1 MRSVRQP
8 QRKSPANI
16 DWQSALKIGCF
27 LNPVNPVNPVQDF
40 DFSLRPLHP
49 GVNDYGEGIPHRKSL
64 HMPSRNLPHAGTEY
78 NQDANRRTAWRII
91 R

>member
-40 DFSLRPLHP
+40 DFSVIFLQPAA
-49 GVNDYGEGIPHRKSL
+49 IMKK
-64 HMPSRNLPHAGTEY
+64 
-78 NQDANRRTAWRII
+78 
-91 R
+91 